1 MTYQALTR
9 GGQPW
14 QPLFLQAINAHDCI
28 GCGRCFKVCGF
39 DVLALKA
46 MTEDGDI
53 VDLDSD
59 EEIEKKVMTIGN
71 ADNCVGCGACARVCG
86 KNVQTHGPADIAV
99 SV

>member
-1 MTYQALTR
+1 MSYQALTR

-14 QPLFLQAINAHDCI
+14 QPLFIQAIDGDACI

-39 DVLALKA
+39 DVLELKA
-46 MTEDGDI
+46 MTEDGEI

-71 ADNCVGCGACARVCG
+71 GDNCVGCGACSRVCG
-86 KNVQTHGPADIAV
+86 KSAQTHGAAEIMAMA
-99 SV
+99 